1 MQKVEHIVLENEKS
15 ERIDK
20 VISKLNGDWSRTQ
33 VQQWIK
39 EGNVFVNGISV
50 KTNYKCNINDQLEI
64 MIPEIEVLDVISEE
78 MDLDI

>member
-20 VISKLNGDWSRTQ
+20 VISNLNPDWSRTQ

-39 EGNVFVNGISV
+39 EGHVLVNQS
-50 KTNYKCNINDQLEI
+50 N
-64 MIPEIEVLDVISEE
+64 
-78 MDLDI
+78 